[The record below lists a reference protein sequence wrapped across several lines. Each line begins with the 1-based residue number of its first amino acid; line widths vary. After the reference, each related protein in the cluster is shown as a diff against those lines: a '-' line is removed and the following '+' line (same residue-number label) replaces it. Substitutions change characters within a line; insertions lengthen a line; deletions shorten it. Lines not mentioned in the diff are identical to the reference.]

1 MDATTTD
8 TPLPNNNDT
17 HNDTLLALSS
27 DDNDTPMATDK
38 KKTTIDL
45 SDSDND
51 SDDQGGL
58 TGVDNLNIS
67 ARLKRLMRDTT
78 LTSALDDDDDSD
90 DDDDPLKDNVLFRTP
105 AAVKTPAVQS
115 LLRTEP
121 SPRLDKSNYDDD
133 SSSNDEGNDM
143 IHQRLP
149 AAVSSPTANRHP
161 PRQRRPLD
169 FFAGNSESSS
179 SSSSSEN
186 EQQQKQ
192 PRRRRQQQPK
202 KTRQKK
208 KTSSTTPAAT
218 AAVSDDDSE
227 DDNEDED
234 GKKRKRPPKRAMSK
248 RAERLMHQENQ
259 RLTRTTV
266 AKLQPRTDKLSFNHV
281 MEKFKQQRL
290 LSSSS
295 SPPQDKSPNT
305 MIREKVK
312 ALNDDS
318 DSDLEIVHPQAVKEV
333 DFASPDRP
341 RLPFEQFQSSPS
353 PLRNRPM
360 THRDLNKRLQDMMA
374 KEMLERR
381 RHMEEKARA
390 TGTFKTT
397 EEIVRHQLALEK
409 QAQQIGMQVNEH
421 FIRES
426 GRKSRPSNDDDKVPD
441 EEDED
446 VFEELFL
453 SGEEEGEEEEVG
465 EDDNEEDVHME
476 ENGDDKEN
484 EATNPPEAMPKD
496 DGDDQPIRKRKRNNV
511 LFSDD
516 DEEASDTGSEKQ
528 VDQPMEDNMVDT
540 AATAAPPIKH
550 QRKEKSEYLDA
561 EAQESEDEY
570 FGAGGPD
577 ADEDEDD
584 ARLDQYE
591 KDGMLVDKTD
601 EHVDEAT
608 LRAALNS
615 QLAESDKHM
624 VERLLKDIMS
634 GDLRRRRA
642 AREAGLMLDDYD
654 IYDDPEDNDLIALR
668 RAANER
674 RKRLLD
680 QSGDPIQA
688 LGM

>member
-8 TPLPNNNDT
+8 TLPSNK
-17 HNDTLLALSS
+17 DTLLALSS

-45 SDSDND
+45 SDSDDD

-121 SPRLDKSNYDDD
+121 SPRVDKSNNDD
-133 SSSNDEGNDM
+133 SSDDEGNDM
-143 IHQRLP
+143 AYQRLP
-149 AAVSSPTANRHP
+149 AAVSSPTANRHTP
-161 PRQRRPLD
+161 LQRRPLN
-169 FFAGNSESSS
+169 FFAGDSESSS
-179 SSSSSEN
+179 SSSSED
-186 EQQQKQ
+186 EQQQKTQ
-192 PRRRRQQQPK
+192 RRRQQQPK

-208 KTSSTTPAAT
+208 KTSSSTPPAT
-218 AAVSDDDSE
+218 AIVSDDD
-227 DDNEDED
+227 NEEEQEEEED

-290 LSSSS
+290 LSSS
-295 SPPQDKSPNT
+295 PPPDKSPNT

-318 DSDLEIVHPQAVKEV
+318 DSDLEIVHPQAVKELDV
-333 DFASPDRP
+333 ASPDRP

-381 RHMEEKARA
+381 RQMEEKARA

-453 SGEEEGEEEEVG
+453 SGEEEEEEDDEEEEIG
-465 EDDNEEDVHME
+465 DEEDVHME
-476 ENGDDKEN
+476 ENEEENDDKEN
-484 EATNPPEAMPKD
+484 EATTNPPEAIPKD
-496 DGDDQPIRKRKRNNV
+496 DDDDQPIRKRKRNNV
-511 LFSDD
+511 LFSD
-516 DEEASDTGSEKQ
+516 EEEESDTASEKQ
-528 VDQPMEDNMVDT
+528 VDQPMQDT
-540 AATAAPPIKH
+540 TMETAAAPPIKQ

-570 FGAGGPD
+570 YGAGGPD

-584 ARLDQYE
+584 ARLDEYE

-688 LGM
+688 LGMCNEIQTH